1 MRTARTVVRIP
12 GGQANDLRPRGIPR
26 VSPDVFGKRFL
37 RLTGP
42 GAGGGV
48 VTVTLQTRP
57 IADIATM
64 DSKAAVI

>member
-1 MRTARTVVRIP
+1 MRTARTVVR
-12 GGQANDLRPRGIPR
+12 RPPAEGHTARIAGR
-26 VSPDVFGKRFL
+26 FQQSFL
-37 RLTGP
+37 RLTGS

-64 DSKAAVI
+64 GSKAAVI